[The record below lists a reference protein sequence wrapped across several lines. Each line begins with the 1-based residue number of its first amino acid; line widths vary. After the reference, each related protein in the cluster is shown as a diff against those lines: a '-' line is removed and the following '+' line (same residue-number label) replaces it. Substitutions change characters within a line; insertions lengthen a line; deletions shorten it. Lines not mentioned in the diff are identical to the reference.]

1 MYTGLVI
8 SNDAKIREECANIIE
23 NSGDIDTKY
32 IEKIDELDKSTS
44 FLNYLFILISDF
56 DKIVIKK
63 IAEAQLLTP
72 GLSTIFYNHSLN
84 FIELPEIA
92 RSSKVKMIIGENRK
106 ANLQELLES
115 IKDNFWRKIPYEQL
129 GVDYDVLSPRMKKVM
144 QYIET
149 APISDCN
156 INAISTYLSISP
168 GYFSQEF
175 KRETNK
181 SFRGFMQKVIDYY
194 ENIIFSNVN
203 LPAKNISQ
211 ILGYSELSSF
221 SRSFKKRKGI
231 SPTKFRKMVNI

>member
-8 SNDAKIREECANIIE
+8 INDEKIREECVKIIE
-23 NSGDIDTKY
+23 NTGDIET
-32 IEKIDELDKSTS
+32 IIVENIDELDQGKTY
-44 FLNYLFILISDF
+44 FNYLFIIISDL
-56 DKIVIKK
+56 DHDVIKK
-63 IAEAQLLTP
+63 IADMQFSAP

-106 ANLQELLES
+106 ANLEELLEQ
-115 IKDNFWRKIPYEQL
+115 IKENFWRRIPYEQL
-129 GVDYDVLSPRMKKVM
+129 GIDYEELSPRMKRVM
-144 QYIET
+144 QYIESE
-149 APISDCN
+149 PISDCN
-156 INAISTYLSISP
+156 INALSTHLNISA

-181 SFRGFMQKVIDYY
+181 SFRGFMQTVLDYY
-194 ENIIFSNVN
+194 EKIIFSKVN